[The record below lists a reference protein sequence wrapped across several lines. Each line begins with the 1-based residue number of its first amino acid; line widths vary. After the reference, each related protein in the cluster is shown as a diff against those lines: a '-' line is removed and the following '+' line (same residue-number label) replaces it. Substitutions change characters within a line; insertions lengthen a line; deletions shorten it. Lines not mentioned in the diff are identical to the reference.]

1 MQNSKV
7 KRIGGLVLM
16 LMGFFSLYAQDS
28 TTHNNSEGKDSSYE
42 FQKKIVTLKEVVVRN
57 NLNVPA
63 FITRVQEDTSFYK
76 AFRNLRILSYT
87 SLNDV
92 RMLDKK
98 GNVKAGLTSKTRQTA
113 SNGCRYMETYDEKT
127 SGDLKEFITT

>member
-7 KRIGGLVLM
+7 KRIAGLVLM
-16 LMGFFSLYAQDS
+16 LMSFFSLFAQDS
-28 TTHNNSEGKDSSYE
+28 TLNNNSEGKDSSYE

-98 GNVKAGLTSKTRQTA
+98 GNVKAGLTSKTARPSSSAIKLTP
-113 SNGCRYMETYDEKT
+113 N
-127 SGDLKEFITT
+127 